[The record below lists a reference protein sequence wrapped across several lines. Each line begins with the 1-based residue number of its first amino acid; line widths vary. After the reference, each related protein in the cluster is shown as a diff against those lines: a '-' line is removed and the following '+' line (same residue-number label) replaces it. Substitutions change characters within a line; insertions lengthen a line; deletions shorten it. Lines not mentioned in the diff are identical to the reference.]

1 MAGFL
6 SGWLRDESVEQC
18 CRLANACGA
27 IVVSRHGC
35 APAMPSNI
43 ELENFLGRSDLP
55 FRLREDELLE
65 HLHWATTARYG
76 QYDELSVLAIDH
88 RSQFDELADEL
99 GCPPARVT
107 GFKRLAFQS
116 LDQVAKGDPR
126 FGMLVDD
133 RFGFDILAELS
144 DRPYWIGRPIEIPR
158 SRPLEFERG
167 GDVGI
172 ELVTWPVRHVV
183 KCLASYHPDDPDE
196 LRERQQRQLQR
207 LFSSCRQ
214 TGHELLIEIIPPT
227 DLPFDERTVAR
238 ALQQI
243 YDAGVRPDWW
253 KLEPSGDGAAW
264 AHIIKA
270 IEERDPW
277 CRGIVMLGL
286 SAPIQ
291 QLVESFKAAAPFP
304 LIKGFAVGR
313 SIFHDV
319 ARDWLSNRI
328 DDNEAVQ
335 AMASRLS
342 SLVEG
347 WRNARAQSE
356 AAA

>member
-1 MAGFL
+1 M
-6 SGWLRDESVEQC
+6 
-18 CRLANACGA
+18 
-27 IVVSRHGC
+27 
-35 APAMPSNI
+35 
-43 ELENFLGRSDLP
+43 
-55 FRLREDELLE
+55 
-65 HLHWATTARYG
+65 
-76 QYDELSVLAIDH
+76 
-88 RSQFDELADEL
+88 
-99 GCPPARVT
+99 
-107 GFKRLAFQS
+107 
-116 LDQVAKGDPR
+116 
-126 FGMLVDD
+126 
-133 RFGFDILAELS
+133 
-144 DRPYWIGRPIEIPR
+144 
-158 SRPLEFERG
+158 
-167 GDVGI
+167 
-172 ELVTWPVRHVV
+172 
-183 KCLASYHPDDPDE
+183 
-196 LRERQQRQLQR
+196 
-207 LFSSCRQ
+207 
-214 TGHELLIEIIPPT
+214 
-227 DLPFDERTVAR
+227 
-238 ALQQI
+238 
-243 YDAGVRPDWW
+243 RPDWW